1 MADNFA
7 DFWPNFLLSEI
18 HRFQRLVQAAG
29 SSVDA
34 HILQVI
40 AWSQLLSLTS
50 DGDIADRNFN
60 AMEARWN
67 DRKTIFCTIDTAS
80 PKRLTVTSISLQTSI
95 AFETVRRRVAKMEQ
109 KGVITKSREY
119 GILLS
124 TDTEFGRFI
133 IRECKQQGQG
143 AFINLLHRFCSYLDK

>member
-29 SSVDA
+29 SPVDA

-67 DRKTIFCTIDTAS
+67 DRKTIFCTIDANQF
-80 PKRLTVTSISLQTSI
+80 KFNGKIDFFL
-95 AFETVRRRVAKMEQ
+95 
-109 KGVITKSREY
+109 
-119 GILLS
+119 
-124 TDTEFGRFI
+124 
-133 IRECKQQGQG
+133 
-143 AFINLLHRFCSYLDK
+143 